1 MVAVTIKRN
10 THNLWNDD
18 AILKFSSI
26 EGPINMTD
34 NQDPTT
40 IYVMFLS
47 CFDTYKYIDKA
58 TK

>member
-18 AILKFSSI
+18 AILKFI
-26 EGPINMTD
+26 FIAGPINKID
-34 NQDPTT
+34 NQEPTI
-40 IYVMFLS
+40 IYVTFLS